1 MERFVWNLNLSHI
14 FSKLGAMAVF
24 AIFNLQILLPKYET
38 GSFTMYICTK
48 YQKPK
53 QNFRLD
59 IESNRKRSRRLRLVV
74 LNSVQ
79 ISVR

>member
-1 MERFVWNLNLSHI
+1 
-14 FSKLGAMAVF
+14 MAIF
-24 AIFNLQILLPKYET
+24 AIFNLQKQLQKYEA
-38 GSFTMYICTK
+38 GSFRMYICTK
-48 YQKPK
+48 HQKLR

-59 IESNRKRSRRLRLVV
+59 RESNRKRSRRLRLVV

>member
-1 MERFVWNLNLSHI
+1 MV
-14 FSKLGAMAVF
+14 VF
-24 AIFNLQILLPKYET
+24 AIFNFQILLPKYET
-38 GSFTMYICTK
+38 GSFRIYSYICTK

-53 QNFRLD
+53 QDFRLD
-59 IESNRKRSRRLRLVV
+59 IESNRKHSRRLRLVV

>member
-1 MERFVWNLNLSHI
+1 MEVFV
-14 FSKLGAMAVF
+14 
-24 AIFNLQILLPKYET
+24 IFNLQILLQKHEA
-38 GSFTMYICTK
+38 GSFRVYICTK
-48 YQKPK
+48 HQKPT
-53 QNFRLD
+53 QNFRLN